1 MDDGKRFLI
10 MRGIIMIKKKSELLD
25 SIKAKFGDDTSDEA
39 IALIEDVS
47 DTLDDYDSKVAD
59 STDWKQKYE
68 ENDAQWRQKYT
79 DRFFNSGDG
88 DGTPD
93 ENNNDK
99 LEVKTFDDL
108 FTTEGVK

>member
-1 MDDGKRFLI
+1 

-79 DRFFNSGDG
+79 DRFFNSGDN
-88 DGTPD
+88 DVPPD
-93 ENNNDK
+93 ENKNDK
-99 LEVKTFDDL
+99 PEVKTFDDL

>member
-1 MDDGKRFLI
+1 
-10 MRGIIMIKKKSELLD
+10 MRGTIMIKSKSEILD
-25 SIKAKFGDDTSDEA
+25 AIKTKFNGDTSDET
-39 IALIEDVS
+39 IGLIEDIS
-47 DTLDDYDSKVAD
+47 DTMDDYDSKVAD

-88 DGTPD
+88 DVPPD
-93 ENNNDK
+93 ENKDDK
-99 LEVKTFDDL
+99 PEVKTFDDL

>member
-1 MDDGKRFLI
+1 
-10 MRGIIMIKKKSELLD
+10 MRGTIMIKSKSEILD
-25 SIKAKFGDDTSDEA
+25 AIKAKFNGDTSDET
-39 IALIEDVS
+39 IGLIEDIS
-47 DTLDDYDSKVAD
+47 DTMDDYDSKVAD

-88 DGTPD
+88 DVPPD
-93 ENNNDK
+93 ENKNDK
-99 LEVKTFDDL
+99 PEVKTFDDL

>member
-1 MDDGKRFLI
+1 

-59 STDWKQKYE
+59 STNWKQKYE

-79 DRFFNSGDG
+79 DRFFNSGD
-88 DGTPD
+88 DDVTPE
-93 ENNNDK
+93 ENKNDK
-99 LEVKTFDDL
+99 PEVKTFDDL

>member
-1 MDDGKRFLI
+1 

-79 DRFFNSGDG
+79 DRFFNSGDN
-88 DGTPD
+88 DETPD
-93 ENNNDK
+93 GNKDDK
-99 LEVKTFDDL
+99 PEVKTFDDL